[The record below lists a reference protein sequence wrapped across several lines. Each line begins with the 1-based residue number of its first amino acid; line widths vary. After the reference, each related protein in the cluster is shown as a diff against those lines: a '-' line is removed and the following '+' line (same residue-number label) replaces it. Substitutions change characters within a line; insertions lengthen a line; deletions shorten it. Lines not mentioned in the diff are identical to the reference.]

1 MIKEV
6 IPIPIIPNDKSG
18 DRSLTQ
24 ALAPHRPR
32 RAEWGGGGVEGGREC
47 SAEDIS
53 DLRMQLRNLLHLPHN
68 KRDTKKKKERKE
80 KKELHPSLKIHYP
93 V

>member
-24 ALAPHRPR
+24 ALVPR
-32 RAEWGGGGVEGGREC
+32 RPGKPEGRAQGEG
-47 SAEDIS
+47 A
-53 DLRMQLRNLLHLPHN
+53 Q
-68 KRDTKKKKERKE
+68 
-80 KKELHPSLKIHYP
+80 YQGYQ
-93 V
+93 

>member
-32 RAEWGGGGVEGGREC
+32 RAEWGGGGGGGGGGEGVQCRGY
-47 SAEDIS
+47 
-53 DLRMQLRNLLHLPHN
+53 Q
-68 KRDTKKKKERKE
+68 
-80 KKELHPSLKIHYP
+80 
-93 V
+93 